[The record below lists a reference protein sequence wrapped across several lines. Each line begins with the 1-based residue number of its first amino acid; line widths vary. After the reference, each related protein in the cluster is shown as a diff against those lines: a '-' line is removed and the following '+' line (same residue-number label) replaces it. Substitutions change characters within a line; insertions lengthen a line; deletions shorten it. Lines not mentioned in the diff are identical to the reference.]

1 MILKMG
7 LPTCSSD
14 SFGSTLFVTANDF
27 WKHTSKSEVTRWW
40 GKSLH
45 LALRAMSQRHVS
57 FPDLTHV
64 HLELWSVFCF
74 PQAPMIAYSIVIS
87 VFISSGEKRARWG
100 LKVEKIW
107 CLLSQRAGAI
117 SSCTLALTKKKKS
130 KPVKHQEAD
139 VWCITV
145 ERFYRSV
152 CNAESKL
159 CDISGDLRLGPGLSR
174 RTSSSTVWVGPAPW
188 SKQSRGS

>member
-1 MILKMG
+1 M
-7 LPTCSSD
+7 
-14 SFGSTLFVTANDF
+14 FVRQF
-27 WKHTSKSEVTRWW
+27 WINIVCH
-40 GKSLH
+40 
-45 LALRAMSQRHVS
+45 SQR
-57 FPDLTHV
+57 LLKTHV
-64 HLELWSVFCF
+64 KVWSDEVMREITPHGSACHE
-74 PQAPMIAYSIVIS
+74 PA
-87 VFISSGEKRARWG
+87 ARLIPWFDSRTPG
-100 LKVEKIW
+100 ALICV
-107 CLLSQRAGAI
+107 LLSTSTYDRVLNRHI
-117 SSCTLALTKKKKS
+117 SFHFQWREESSMRTSTWEDMMSTITESRCYQQLYFGFNKKRKRKG